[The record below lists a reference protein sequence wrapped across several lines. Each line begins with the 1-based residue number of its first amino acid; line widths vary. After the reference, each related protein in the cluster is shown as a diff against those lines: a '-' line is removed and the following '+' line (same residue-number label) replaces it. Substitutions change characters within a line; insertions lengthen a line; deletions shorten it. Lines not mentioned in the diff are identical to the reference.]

1 METGG
6 CAGGHAL
13 AAQTLGGTAHHGPR
27 RESLGASL
35 SARVSRRE
43 SLGAWRRR
51 LSASSRKPPCAAGPS
66 RGACD
71 SRALEPGLGLSSDGG
86 GGSGRTHDCCGGHA
100 PPPTHARL
108 CLGRRRAFR
117 LAGLGVAR
125 RASGAPGN
133 FDCRWRGSATPT
145 PRPGPVAVATR
156 AVGSSRRHPTPW
168 QPGVATATASS
179 RRRPPRRPAA
189 LEERAAVAHITH
201 SPLGSATLACRERGA
216 GSIVESRHGP
226 ARFGTRGREADRP
239 GRVSSPGVSS
249 QCSWI
254 RHSTRPPSRTIAG
267 LDLIYTAKRLLRG
280 YRAATRLGNMSSSSK
295 CENM

>member
-1 METGG
+1 MDARGG
-6 CAGGHAL
+6 MPTRRRLL
-13 AAQTLGGTAHHGPR
+13 ATLHNIGPR
-27 RESLGASL
+27 REP
-35 SARVSRRE
+35 
-43 SLGAWRRR
+43 LGAWRRR

-66 RGACD
+66 RCVCD
-71 SRALEPGLGLSSDGG
+71 SRALEPGLGLS
-86 GGSGRTHDCCGGHA
+86 
-100 PPPTHARL
+100 RL

-156 AVGSSRRHPTPW
+156 AVGSSRRLPTPW
-168 QPGVATATASS
+168 QPGVATAAASS

-189 LEERAAVAHITH
+189 LEERAAVAHTTH
-201 SPLGSATLACRERGA
+201 IPLGSATLACREQGA